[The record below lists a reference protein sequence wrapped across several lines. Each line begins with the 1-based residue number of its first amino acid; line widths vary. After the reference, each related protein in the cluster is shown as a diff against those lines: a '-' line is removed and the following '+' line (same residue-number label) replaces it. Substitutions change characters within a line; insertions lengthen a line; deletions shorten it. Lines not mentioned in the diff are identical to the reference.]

1 MIELFKTF
9 APAQIITF
17 IILFAVAFKQVV
29 DFIDWAKKKV
39 QDRDNKVQGAQ
50 DEKDD
55 TEQRLKDLESSY
67 EEIST
72 ILNSLNEN
80 VDLLIQSDKDAIKSF
95 ITREHHYYCYQVGW
109 IDDYSLDCLERRYDH
124 YVEEQGYSFI
134 EQLMEELR
142 ALPKE
147 PVQEQGK
154 L

>member
-29 DFIDWAKKKV
+29 DFIDWVKKKV
-39 QDRDNKVQGAQ
+39 QDRDNKVQDVQ

-72 ILNSLNEN
+72 ILNSFNEN

-95 ITREHHYYCYQVGW
+95 ITKEHHYYCYQVGW

-124 YVEEQGYSFI
+124 YVEEQGNSFI

-142 ALPKE
+142 ALSKE
-147 PVQEQGK
+147 PAQK
-154 L
+154 

>member
-95 ITREHHYYCYQVGW
+95 ITKEHHYYCYQVGW

-124 YVEEQGYSFI
+124 YVEEQGNSFI

>member
-39 QDRDNKVQGAQ
+39 KDRDNKVQDVQ
-50 DEKDD
+50 EEKDD

-80 VDLLIQSDKDAIKSF
+80 VDLLIQSDKDAIKAF
-95 ITREHHYYCYQVGW
+95 ITKEHHYYCYQVGW
-109 IDDYSLDCLERRYDH
+109 IDDYNLDCLERRYDH
-124 YVEEQGYSFI
+124 YVEEQGNSFI

-142 ALPKE
+142 ALPKK
-147 PVQEQGK
+147 PAQEQGK

>member
-17 IILFAVAFKQVV
+17 IILFAVAFKQVI

-80 VDLLIQSDKDAIKSF
+80 VDLLLQSDKDAIKSF
-95 ITREHHYYCYQVGW
+95 ITKEHHYYCYQVGW
-109 IDDYSLDCLERRYDH
+109 IDDYNLDCLERRYDH
-124 YVEEQGYSFI
+124 YVEEQGNSFI

-142 ALPKE
+142 ALPKK
-147 PVQEQGK
+147 PAQEQGK

>member
-29 DFIDWAKKKV
+29 DFIDWARKKV

-80 VDLLIQSDKDAIKSF
+80 VDLLIQSDKDAIKAF
-95 ITREHHYYCYQVGW
+95 ITKEHHYYCYQVGW
-109 IDDYSLDCLERRYDH
+109 IDDYNLDCLERRYDH
-124 YVEEQGYSFI
+124 YVEEQGNSFI

-142 ALPKE
+142 ALPKK
-147 PVQEQGK
+147 PAQEQGK

>member
-17 IILFAVAFKQVV
+17 IILFAVAFKQVI
-29 DFIDWAKKKV
+29 DFIDWAKKKI

-95 ITREHHYYCYQVGW
+95 ITKEHHYYCYQVGW
-109 IDDYSLDCLERRYDH
+109 IDDYNLDCLERRYDH
-124 YVEEQGYSFI
+124 YVEEQGNSFI

-147 PVQEQGK
+147 PAQKQGK

>member
-17 IILFAVAFKQVV
+17 IILFAVAFKQIV

-124 YVEEQGYSFI
+124 YVEEQGNSFI